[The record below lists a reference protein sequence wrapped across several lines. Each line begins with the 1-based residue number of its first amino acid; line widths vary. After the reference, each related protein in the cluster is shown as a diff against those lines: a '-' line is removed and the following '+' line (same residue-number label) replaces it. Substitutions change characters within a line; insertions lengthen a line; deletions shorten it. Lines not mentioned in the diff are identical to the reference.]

1 MTLSVRVA
9 GHLKD
14 YTGASVEVELQA
26 AADVL
31 DVVRQLDAR
40 VPGFRDRVLDEHD
53 KTRPYVNIFVNEV
66 SIRDMDGESTATKDG
81 DVVHI
86 LPSVAGGVGGQGG
99 EAS

>member
-14 YTGASVEVELQA
+14 YTGSPVEVQLQA
-26 AADVL
+26 ASDVL
-31 DVVRQLDAR
+31 DVVAQLEAR
-40 VPGFRDRVLDEHD
+40 VPGIKDRILDEHD

-66 SIRDMDGESTATKDG
+66 SIRDMEGESTRTKDG

-86 LPSVAGGVGGQGG
+86 IPSVAGGSSGPGG